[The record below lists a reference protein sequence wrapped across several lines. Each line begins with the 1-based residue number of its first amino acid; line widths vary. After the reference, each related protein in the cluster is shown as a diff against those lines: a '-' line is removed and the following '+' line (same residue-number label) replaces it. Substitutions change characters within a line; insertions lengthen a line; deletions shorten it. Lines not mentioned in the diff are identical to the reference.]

1 MIFFPVSFDRI
12 SNFNWLHGSG
22 HFFMII
28 DLLLKILNQA
38 FHTVSFAL
46 KKKKPVLP
54 LFRNTSNIFHT
65 KK

>member
-46 KKKKPVLP
+46 KKKASI
-54 LFRNTSNIFHT
+54 TII
-65 KK
+65 